1 MISCLAQCEDRL
13 VGFPLVFL
21 LQGNVLIDAE
31 NWEDCSEHSFS
42 LLMAWKLD
50 KLPNVWS
57 PLVFVRLTT
66 HKCHRSC
73 CLLKRGNFILQFTFS
88 THMITFP
95 AMRLLC
101 LITWYHI
108 CFIFSCL
115 TVLSYM
121 NFFENIP
128 PGERERG
135 RLGTARFV
143 LQVLSRLFWST
154 FCVMYLTAKRNCVLM
169 LAFLY
174 LVFFCCVCEQWKGLL
189 SLSKLSLGTRI
200 TNLNK

>member
-50 KLPNVWS
+50 KLTNVWS

-66 HKCHRSC
+66 HKCRRSYY
-73 CLLKRGNFILQFTFS
+73 LLKRRNFILQFTFS
-88 THMITFP
+88 THMIMFP

-101 LITWYHI
+101 LIKSYHI
-108 CFIFSCL
+108 CFVFSCL

-121 NFFENIP
+121 NFFEKIP
-128 PGERERG
+128 PG

-154 FCVMYLTAKRNCVLM
+154 FCVMYLTAKRNSV
-169 LAFLY
+169 FLRWHFY
-174 LVFFCCVCEQWKGLL
+174 ILFSSAVFVNSEKICSPL
-189 SLSKLSLGTRI
+189 SLSLSYIFGY
-200 TNLNK
+200 